1 GRELG
6 EALALKLAMLD
17 GRYETAAKRL
27 EQALA
32 LADTSDIFGAASL
45 TAEVGEEIRPHAP
58 ELVGDALL
66 RYANRPEVQANP
78 KIKARFTVLLIDSK
92 STIDRSGRVR

>member
-1 GRELG
+1 
-6 EALALKLAMLD
+6 M
-17 GRYETAAKRL
+17 
-27 EQALA
+27 
-32 LADTSDIFGAASL
+32 
-45 TAEVGEEIRPHAP
+45 RPHAP
-58 ELVGDALL
+58 QLVGEALQ